1 MNPFR
6 ATLRARAFRAALLLV
21 LLLLPAP
28 AAAALFPSARPVP
41 ASPDAIRAHQPS
53 VENGLAPAPERL
65 RHFESKP
72 PQAPAALPAAAPAP
86 PRPPRARRHPA
97 PSLRP
102 ASLAPAATPAP
113 VRGPPNPS
121 L

>member
-6 ATLRARAFRAALLLV
+6 ATRCARAFHAALLLV
-21 LLLLPAP
+21 LLLLPDP
-28 AAAALFPSARPVP
+28 AAAFSPRARPVP
-41 ASPDAIRAHQPS
+41 ASPDAIRAHRPS

-72 PQAPAALPAAAPAP
+72 AQAPAALPAAAPAP

-97 PSLRP
+97 PSLLPR
-102 ASLAPAATPAP
+102 SLAPAATPAP
-113 VRGPPNPS
+113 VRGPPTPS